1 MDVVFKELSLIDKNW
16 WLQSSVVSVVLAC
29 VLMFMWSEMN
39 HYTVLPPQLTHN
51 EAVSSYLNDHWSGL
65 KGGQENGAPTE
76 RLKTGLFIQSLYFN
90 NSTEVNITGY
100 LWQKYDNRTQAEF
113 IPKVGE
119 VGFIFPEQVST
130 QNNPIEKYR
139 IVEGDDTLVGWYFE
153 TIVKQPFDYSLYPFD
168 HKTVWLR
175 IWPKDFSKNVI
186 LVPDFNAYEKT
197 GVNDVFGID
206 EDIVLGTWERE
217 NTYFDYYLSSYNT
230 NFGIDDYVGQSNFPE
245 LRYNVV
251 IKRKFQNAFI
261 IYLLPL
267 LLVAILLYS
276 ALLTVSD
283 DNELFEKFGSNVTGF
298 IGGCSAL
305 FFVVM
310 LAHIQL
316 REQFSGS
323 SIVYIE
329 YFYIL
334 MYVMLVVATA
344 NTYLFSVRS
353 QVFNGL
359 VLYRDNMIPK
369 VLYWPSVLSA
379 LIAITYFVTYG
390 D

>member
-1 MDVVFKELSLIDKNW
+1 
-16 WLQSSVVSVVLAC
+16 
-29 VLMFMWSEMN
+29 MN
-39 HYTVLPPQLTHN
+39 HYTVIPSQLTDAG
-51 EAVSSYLNDHWSGL
+51 AVDEYLQTHWHKADGDGRGSAAAESL
-65 KGGQENGAPTE
+65 E
-76 RLKTGLFIQSLYFN
+76 TGLFIQSLYFN
-90 NSTEVNITGY
+90 NSTEVKITGY
-100 LWQKYDNRTQAEF
+100 LWQKYDNQTQAEL
-113 IPKVGE
+113 IPKPGD
-119 VGFIFPEQVST
+119 VGFIFPEQVDSG
-130 QNNPIEKYR
+130 NSPIEKYR
-139 IVEGDDTLVGWYFE
+139 LVEGGETLVGWYFE
-153 TIVKQPFDYSLYPFD
+153 TLVRQPFDYSLYPFD

-175 IWPKDFSKNVI
+175 VWPRDFSSNIVLI
-186 LVPDFNAYEKT
+186 PDFEAYEKT
-197 GVNDVFGID
+197 GVDDVFGID
-206 EDIVLGTWERE
+206 EGIVLGTWERE
-217 NTYFDYYLSSYNT
+217 NTYFDYHFSSYNT
-230 NFGIDDYVGQSNFPE
+230 NFGIDDYVGKNNFPE

-261 IYLLPL
+261 VYLLPL

-283 DNELFEKFGSNVTGF
+283 DNDLFEKFGSNVTGF

-353 QVFNGL
+353 NIFNGL

-369 VLYWPSVLSA
+369 VLYWPCVLSA
-379 LIAITYFVTYG
+379 LIVITYCVTGG

>member
-1 MDVVFKELSLIDKNW
+1 MSLVDKKW
-16 WLQSSVVSVVLAC
+16 WLQSSLLSIFLAGVL
-29 VLMFMWSEMN
+29 VWMWSDMN
-39 HYTVLPPQLTHN
+39 RYAVLPLQLTHN
-51 EAVSSYLNDHWSGL
+51 EAVNDYLNTHWS
-65 KGGQENGAPTE
+65 QSSDRHSDTAPAE

-90 NSTEVNITGY
+90 NSTEVNVTGY
-100 LWQKYDNRTQAEF
+100 LWQKYNNQTQSAL
-113 IPKVGE
+113 IPKPGE

-130 QNNPIEKYR
+130 ENNPVEKYR
-139 IVEGDDTLVGWYFE
+139 IVEGGETLVGWYFE
-153 TIVKQPFDYSLYPFD
+153 TVVKQPFDYSLYPFD

-175 IWPKDFSKNVI
+175 IWPRAFSNNVV

-197 GVNDVFGID
+197 GVDDVFGID
-206 EDIVLGTWERE
+206 ESIVLGTWERE

-230 NFGIDDYVGQSNFPE
+230 NFGVDNYVGQKNFPE

-251 IKRKFQNAFI
+251 LKRKFENAFI

-298 IGGCSAL
+298 ISGCSAL

-353 QVFNGL
+353 NIFKGL
-359 VLYRDNMIPK
+359 VLYRDNIIPK
-369 VLYWPSVLSA
+369 VLYWPCVLSA
-379 LIAITYFVTYG
+379 LIVITCGVMG
-390 D
+390 EN

>member
-1 MDVVFKELSLIDKNW
+1 
-16 WLQSSVVSVVLAC
+16 
-29 VLMFMWSEMN
+29 MN

-65 KGGQENGAPTE
+65 KGAQDNSAPTE

-175 IWPKDFSKNVI
+175 IWPKDFSKDVI

>member
-1 MDVVFKELSLIDKNW
+1 MIDRKW
-16 WLQSSVVSVVLAC
+16 WLQSSVVSIILAGVLL
-29 VLMFMWSEMN
+29 LMWGEMN
-39 HYTVLPPQLTHN
+39 RYTVLPSQLTS
-51 EAVSSYLNDHWSGL
+51 EATVNAYLTEHWSSGRA
-65 KGGQENGAPTE
+65 GSDITE
-76 RLKTGLFIQSLYFN
+76 PPELLKTGLFIQSLNFN

-100 LWQKYDNRTQAEF
+100 VWQKYDNQNQSAL
-113 IPKVGE
+113 IPKEGE
-119 VGFIFPEQVST
+119 AGFIFPEQVSAE
-130 QNNPIEKYR
+130 NEPVEKYR
-139 IVEGDDTLVGWYFE
+139 IVENGETLVGWYFE
-153 TIVKQPFDYSLYPFD
+153 VAVKQPFDYTLYPFD

-175 IWPKDFSKNVI
+175 LWAKDFSQNVVLI
-186 LVPDFNAYEKT
+186 PDFESYKAT
-197 GVNDVFGID
+197 GPTDVFGIE

-217 NTYFDYYLSSYNT
+217 NTYFDYHLSSYNT
-230 NFGIDDYVGQSNFPE
+230 NFGINDYIGQNNFPE

-276 ALLTVSD
+276 ALLTVSND
-283 DNELFEKFGSNVTGF
+283 SDLSEKFGSNVSGF
-298 IGGCSAL
+298 IGACSAL

-344 NTYLFSVRS
+344 NTYLFSVKS
-353 QVFNGL
+353 DVCHGL
-359 VLYRDNMIPK
+359 VLYRDNLIPK
-369 VLYWPSVLSA
+369 VIYWPCVLLV
-379 LIAITYFVTYG
+379 LILITYFVIG
-390 D
+390 SD